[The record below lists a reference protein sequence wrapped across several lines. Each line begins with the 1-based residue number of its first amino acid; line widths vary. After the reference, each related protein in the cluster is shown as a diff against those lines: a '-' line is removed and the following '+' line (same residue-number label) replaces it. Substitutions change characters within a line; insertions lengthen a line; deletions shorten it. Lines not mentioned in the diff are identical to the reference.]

1 MKIQFNQNKTK
12 TKTKYK
18 PNGIMRMFK
27 IRNRLDSSPEYF
39 GLFKSHVMHRLKTK
53 QIF

>member
-1 MKIQFNQNKTK
+1 MNIQFNQNKTK

-27 IRNRLDSSPEYF
+27 IGNRLDSSPE
-39 GLFKSHVMHRLKTK
+39 
-53 QIF
+53 